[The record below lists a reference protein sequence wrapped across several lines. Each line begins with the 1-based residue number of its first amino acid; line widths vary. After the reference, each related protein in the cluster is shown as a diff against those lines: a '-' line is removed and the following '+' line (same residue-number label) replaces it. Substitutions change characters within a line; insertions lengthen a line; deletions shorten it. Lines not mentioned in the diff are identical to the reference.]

1 MWWTLSVARRKAMLP
16 RNTRPDAGYGRR
28 LALVLGSGGVRSIAA
43 IGIAAR
49 LAREGI
55 RPDLIAG
62 CSSGALFGAQI
73 AMGMDGDEALRAAT
87 ALWSPELTQQ
97 RRWRSYLQVIA
108 PRLAGF
114 GTGFA
119 MRDDALIAQRV
130 EAAFGD
136 AQLES
141 LPTPLRVAA
150 TNAADGAPVVLTTGR
165 VAHAVR
171 ASMALPI
178 IFPSVEIGGRRLV
191 DGVISDPL
199 PLAAAADARVAI
211 TLGFAGAMPRRID
224 RLSRMVAQTSTTL
237 INNLMDARIAVA
249 RASGQRI
256 ISIDLELDRHVGLWD
271 TSAMSFLVETGWR
284 ACERKLPDIASA
296 LEGASTGTSTG
307 ASFFAGADHA
317 PIALAI

>member
-1 MWWTLSVARRKAMLP
+1 MLP
-16 RNTRPDAGYGRR
+16 RNTRPDAGCRHR

-43 IGIAAR
+43 IGIAGR

-73 AMGMDGDEALRAAT
+73 AMGMEGDEALRTAT

-119 MRDDALIAQRV
+119 MRDDALIAERV

-141 LPTPLRVAA
+141 LQTPLRVAA

-178 IFPSVEIGGRRLV
+178 IFPSVEIDGRRLV

-199 PLAAAADARVAI
+199 PLAAAADARVVI

-249 RASGQRI
+249 RASGQRL
-256 ISIDLELDRHVGLWD
+256 ISIDLQLDQHVGLWD
-271 TSAMSFLVETGWR
+271 TSAMPYLCDAGWR
-284 ACERKLPDIASA
+284 ACERELPDIFDA
-296 LEGASTGTSTG
+296 LEGASPP
-307 ASFFAGADHA
+307 ASPFAGADHA
-317 PIALAI
+317 QTALVI

>member
-1 MWWTLSVARRKAMLP
+1 MALP
-16 RNTRPDAGYGRR
+16 DTRPDAGRGHR

-43 IGIAAR
+43 IGIAGR

-73 AMGMDGDEALRAAT
+73 AMGMEGDEALRAAT

-97 RRWRSYLQVIA
+97 RRWRSYLQVVA

-114 GTGFA
+114 GAGFA

-136 AQLES
+136 AQLQS

-150 TNAADGAPVVLTTGR
+150 TNAAGGTPVVLTTGS

-178 IFPSVEIGGRRLV
+178 IFPSIEIGGQRLV

-211 TLGFAGAMPRRID
+211 TLGFTGAMPRRID

-237 INNLMDARIAVA
+237 INNLMAARIAVA
-249 RASGQRI
+249 RASGQRL
-256 ISIDLELDRHVGLWD
+256 ISIDLELEQQIGLWD
-271 TSAMSFLVETGWR
+271 TSAMPFLFDAGWR
-284 ACERKLPDIASA
+284 ACERRLPEIVAA
-296 LEGASTGTSTG
+296 LEGTPAETPSVTGTG
-307 ASFFAGADHA
+307 H
-317 PIALAI
+317 PHIALAN

>member
-1 MWWTLSVARRKAMLP
+1 MLP
-16 RNTRPDAGYGRR
+16 GNTRPEAGCGHR

-43 IGIAAR
+43 IGIAGR

-55 RPDLIAG
+55 RPDLVAG

-73 AMGMDGDEALRAAT
+73 AMGMEGDEALRIAT

-114 GTGFA
+114 STGFA
-119 MRDDALIAQRV
+119 MRDDVLIAERV
-130 EAAFGD
+130 QAAFGD
-136 AQLES
+136 ARLES
-141 LPTPLRVAA
+141 LRTPLRVAA
-150 TNAADGAPVVLTTGR
+150 TDAADGAPVVLTTGR
-165 VAHAVR
+165 VTQAVR

-178 IFPSVEIGGRRLV
+178 IFPSVEIDGRRLV

-199 PLAAAADARVAI
+199 PLAAAADARVLI

-224 RLSRMVAQTSTTL
+224 RLSRMVAQISTTL

-249 RASGQRI
+249 RASGQRL
-256 ISIDLELDRHVGLWD
+256 ISIDLQLDRHVGLWD
-271 TSAMSFLVETGWR
+271 TSAMPFLFEAGWR
-284 ACERKLPDIASA
+284 ACERQLPDIVAA
-296 LEGASTGTSTG
+296 LEDAPAGASP
-307 ASFFAGADHA
+307 FAPDDPAQ
-317 PIALAI
+317 IALAI

>member
-1 MWWTLSVARRKAMLP
+1 MQPVNARP
-16 RNTRPDAGYGRR
+16 HAGCRHR

-43 IGIAAR
+43 IGIAGR

-73 AMGMDGDEALRAAT
+73 AMGMEGDEALNAAT
-87 ALWSPELTQQ
+87 ALWSQELTQQ
-97 RRWRSYLQVIA
+97 RRWRSYLQLIA

-114 GTGFA
+114 GTGFSL
-119 MRDDALIAQRV
+119 RDDALIAERV

-141 LPTPLRVAA
+141 LRTPMRVAV
-150 TNAADGAPVVLTTGR
+150 TNAADGAPLVLATGR
-165 VAHAVR
+165 VASAVR

-178 IFPSVEIGGRRLV
+178 IFPSVEIDGRRLV

-199 PLAAAADARVAI
+199 PLAAAADARVGI

-237 INNLMDARIAVA
+237 INNLMEARIAVA
-249 RASGQRI
+249 RASGQRL
-256 ISIDLELDRHVGLWD
+256 ISIDLQLDQHVGLWD
-271 TSAMSFLVETGWR
+271 TSAMPYLCDAGWR
-284 ACERKLPDIASA
+284 ACERELPNIVAA
-296 LEGASTGTSTG
+296 LEGAPAH
-307 ASFFAGADHA
+307 ASPFAGAGLA
-317 PIALAI
+317 QTALAA

>member
-1 MWWTLSVARRKAMLP
+1 MRPGNTLP
-16 RNTRPDAGYGRR
+16 HAGCGHG

-43 IGIAAR
+43 IGIAGR

-55 RPDLIAG
+55 RPDLVAG

-73 AMGMDGDEALRAAT
+73 AMGMEGDEALRAAT

-108 PRLAGF
+108 PSLAGF

-130 EAAFGD
+130 QAAFGD
-136 AQLES
+136 ARLES

-150 TNAADGAPVVLTTGR
+150 TNAADGKPVVLTTGR

-178 IFPSVEIGGRRLV
+178 IFPSVEIDGRRLV

-199 PLAAAADARVAI
+199 PLAAAADARVVI

-249 RASGQRI
+249 RASGQRL
-256 ISIDLELDRHVGLWD
+256 ISIDLQLDQHVGLWD
-271 TSAMSFLVETGWR
+271 TSAMPYLFDAGWR
-284 ACERKLPDIASA
+284 ACERELPEIVAA
-296 LEGASTGTSTG
+296 LEGACVGPSPLSD
-307 ASFFAGADHA
+307 AGAA
-317 PIALAI
+317 QFALAI

>member
-1 MWWTLSVARRKAMLP
+1 MLP
-16 RNTRPDAGYGRR
+16 RSIGPDAGYGHR

-49 LAREGI
+49 LAGEGI

-62 CSSGALFGAQI
+62 CSSGALFGAPI
-73 AMGMDGDEALRAAT
+73 AMGMQGDEAMRTAT
-87 ALWSPELTQQ
+87 TLWSPELTQQ
-97 RRWRSYLQVIA
+97 RRWRSYLQMFA
-108 PRLAGF
+108 PRLTGF
-114 GTGFA
+114 SAGFA

-141 LPTPLRVAA
+141 LPIPLRVAA
-150 TNAADGAPVVLTTGR
+150 TNAIDGAPVVLTSGR
-165 VAHAVR
+165 VERAVR

-178 IFPSVEIGGRRLV
+178 IFPSVEIDGRRLV

-211 TLGFAGAMPRRID
+211 TLGFSGAMPRRID
-224 RLSRMVAQTSTTL
+224 RFSRMVAQTSTTL

-249 RASGQRI
+249 RASGQRL
-256 ISIDLELDRHVGLWD
+256 ISIELELDRPVGLWD
-271 TSAMSFLVETGWR
+271 TSAMTYLHDAGWK
-284 ACERKLPDIASA
+284 ACERALPEIFAA
-296 LEGASTGTSTG
+296 LEGAVPLKP
-307 ASFFAGADHA
+307 AAH
-317 PIALAI
+317 